1 MTDSARKPYEE
12 MTTEELFALYGETR
26 DQDLKWEIALRY
38 TGLIRSIALQIRGV
52 FCSFTQ
58 LDDIIN
64 EGLIVLADA
73 VDKFDPEKGRF
84 EMYVAKRIRGMIVD
98 LARQQDWVPRTVR
111 QRAQRIDK
119 AVTEM
124 YNQTGKMPSD
134 SEVAEK
140 LGITIEEYREAMAN
154 ASLHNILSL
163 DEVFEGNDSW
173 EAAADPE
180 SGGHPEQALMGEEL
194 VEETFMPRR
203 NRVVMSS
210 REGKMENSRA
220 SDIFMVISRIIT
232 ERAMLMTRRTSS
244 IKVGRGKIRNST
256 TTTTNRETALS
267 SIRFMGILPSF
278 FWTCLKGTVYY
289 IINSRINK
297 DYPAALREEISAM
310 PSKCTKTVPASLFPI
325 KPAFAGR

>member
-1 MTDSARKPYEE
+1 MKPEAAQGKSYEDMTP
-12 MTTEELFALYGETR
+12 EELFALYGENR
-26 DQDLKWEIALRY
+26 DPNLKWEIALRY

-194 VEETFMPRR
+194 VNTLAKAVSTLKTNEQLVLSLYYER
-203 NRVVMSS
+203 NL
-210 REGKMENSRA
+210 KMK
-220 SDIFMVISRIIT
+220 DI
-232 ERAMLMTRRTSS
+232 A
-244 IKVGRGKIRNST
+244 
-256 TTTTNRETALS
+256 
-267 SIRFMGILPSF
+267 
-278 FWTCLKGTVYY
+278 TV
-289 IINSRINK
+289 
-297 DYPAALREEISAM
+297 LEISAPRVSQIHARAVQKLKVLM
-310 PSKCTKTVPASLFPI
+310 EDYMRS
-325 KPAFAGR
+325 G

>member
-1 MTDSARKPYEE
+1 MELAVKPKEYGD
-12 MTTEELFALYGETR
+12 MTTEELFACYGETR
-26 DQDLKWEIALRY
+26 DPDLRWEIALRY
-38 TGLIRSIALQIRGV
+38 TGLIKSIALQIRGV

-111 QRAQRIDK
+111 QRAQRIDR

-124 YNQTGKMPSD
+124 YNETGKMPSD
-134 SEVAEK
+134 QEVAEK
-140 LGITIEEYREAMAN
+140 VGISIEEYQEAMAN

-163 DEVFEGNDSW
+163 DEVFDGNDTW

-194 VEETFMPRR
+194 VETLARAVSSLKTNEQLVLSLYYER
-203 NRVVMSS
+203 NL
-210 REGKMENSRA
+210 KMK
-220 SDIFMVISRIIT
+220 DI
-232 ERAMLMTRRTSS
+232 A
-244 IKVGRGKIRNST
+244 
-256 TTTTNRETALS
+256 
-267 SIRFMGILPSF
+267 
-278 FWTCLKGTVYY
+278 TVL
-289 IINSRINK
+289 
-297 DYPAALREEISAM
+297 DISAPRVSQIHAKAVQKLKVIM
-310 PSKCTKTVPASLFPI
+310 SEYMRS
-325 KPAFAGR
+325 G

>member
-140 LGITIEEYREAMAN
+140 LGITIEEDREAMAN

-194 VEETFMPRR
+194 VNTLAKAVSSLKTNEQLVLSLYYER
-203 NRVVMSS
+203 NL
-210 REGKMENSRA
+210 KMK
-220 SDIFMVISRIIT
+220 DI
-232 ERAMLMTRRTSS
+232 A
-244 IKVGRGKIRNST
+244 
-256 TTTTNRETALS
+256 
-267 SIRFMGILPSF
+267 
-278 FWTCLKGTVYY
+278 TV
-289 IINSRINK
+289 
-297 DYPAALREEISAM
+297 LEISAPRVSQIHARAVQKLKVLM
-310 PSKCTKTVPASLFPI
+310 EDYMRS
-325 KPAFAGR
+325 G

>member
-1 MTDSARKPYEE
+1 MTNPARKPYEE

-26 DQDLKWEIALRY
+26 EQELKWEIALRY

-124 YNQTGKMPSD
+124 YNLTGKMPSD
-134 SEVAEK
+134 SEVAQK

-163 DEVFEGNDSW
+163 DEVFEGSDGW

-180 SGGHPEQALMGEEL
+180 SGGHPEQVLMGEEL
-194 VEETFMPRR
+194 VNTLAKAVSSLKTNEQLVLSLYYER
-203 NRVVMSS
+203 NL
-210 REGKMENSRA
+210 KMK
-220 SDIFMVISRIIT
+220 DI
-232 ERAMLMTRRTSS
+232 A
-244 IKVGRGKIRNST
+244 
-256 TTTTNRETALS
+256 
-267 SIRFMGILPSF
+267 
-278 FWTCLKGTVYY
+278 TV
-289 IINSRINK
+289 
-297 DYPAALREEISAM
+297 LEISAPRVSQIHARAVQKLKVLM
-310 PSKCTKTVPASLFPI
+310 EDYMRS
-325 KPAFAGR
+325 G

>member
-1 MTDSARKPYEE
+1 MSLLLDPKSYESMDTDA
-12 MTTEELFALYGETR
+12 LFAEYARTH
-26 DQDLKWEIALRY
+26 DNQLKWEIAMRY
-38 TGLIRSIALQIRGV
+38 TGLVKSIALQIRGV

-194 VEETFMPRR
+194 VNTLAKAVSSLKTNEQLVLSLYYER
-203 NRVVMSS
+203 NL
-210 REGKMENSRA
+210 KMK
-220 SDIFMVISRIIT
+220 DI
-232 ERAMLMTRRTSS
+232 A
-244 IKVGRGKIRNST
+244 
-256 TTTTNRETALS
+256 
-267 SIRFMGILPSF
+267 
-278 FWTCLKGTVYY
+278 TV
-289 IINSRINK
+289 
-297 DYPAALREEISAM
+297 LEISAPRVSQIHARAVQKLKVLM
-310 PSKCTKTVPASLFPI
+310 EDYMRS
-325 KPAFAGR
+325 G

>member
-12 MTTEELFALYGETR
+12 MTTVELFALYGETR

-194 VEETFMPRR
+194 VNTLAKAVSSLKTNEQLVLSLYYER
-203 NRVVMSS
+203 NL
-210 REGKMENSRA
+210 KMK
-220 SDIFMVISRIIT
+220 DI
-232 ERAMLMTRRTSS
+232 A
-244 IKVGRGKIRNST
+244 
-256 TTTTNRETALS
+256 
-267 SIRFMGILPSF
+267 
-278 FWTCLKGTVYY
+278 TV
-289 IINSRINK
+289 
-297 DYPAALREEISAM
+297 LEISAPRVSQIHARAVQKLKVLM
-310 PSKCTKTVPASLFPI
+310 EDYMRS
-325 KPAFAGR
+325 G

>member
-163 DEVFEGNDSW
+163 DEVFEGNDNW

-194 VEETFMPRR
+194 VNTLAKAVSTLKTNEQLVLSLYYER
-203 NRVVMSS
+203 NL
-210 REGKMENSRA
+210 KMK
-220 SDIFMVISRIIT
+220 DI
-232 ERAMLMTRRTSS
+232 A
-244 IKVGRGKIRNST
+244 
-256 TTTTNRETALS
+256 
-267 SIRFMGILPSF
+267 
-278 FWTCLKGTVYY
+278 TV
-289 IINSRINK
+289 
-297 DYPAALREEISAM
+297 LEISAPRVSQIHARAVQKLKVLM
-310 PSKCTKTVPASLFPI
+310 EDYMRS
-325 KPAFAGR
+325 G

>member
-26 DQDLKWEIALRY
+26 DQGLKWEIALRY

-194 VEETFMPRR
+194 VNTLAKAVSSLKTNEQLVLSLYYER
-203 NRVVMSS
+203 NL
-210 REGKMENSRA
+210 KMK
-220 SDIFMVISRIIT
+220 DI
-232 ERAMLMTRRTSS
+232 A
-244 IKVGRGKIRNST
+244 
-256 TTTTNRETALS
+256 
-267 SIRFMGILPSF
+267 
-278 FWTCLKGTVYY
+278 TV
-289 IINSRINK
+289 
-297 DYPAALREEISAM
+297 LEISAPRVSQIHARAVQKLKVLM
-310 PSKCTKTVPASLFPI
+310 EDYMRS
-325 KPAFAGR
+325 G

>member
-1 MTDSARKPYEE
+1 MRGLAEKKRSYDE
-12 MTTEELFALYGETR
+12 MTTEELFALYQETR
-26 DQDLKWEIALRY
+26 ENDLKWEIALRY

-64 EGLIVLADA
+64 EGLIVLQDA

-124 YNQTGKMPSD
+124 YNATGKMPTD
-134 SEVAEK
+134 MEVAEK
-140 LGITIEEYREAMAN
+140 LGITLEEYREALTD

-163 DEVFEGNDSW
+163 DEVFDGNDTW

-194 VEETFMPRR
+194 AQMLSKAVSSLKTNEQLVLSLYYER
-203 NRVVMSS
+203 NL
-210 REGKMENSRA
+210 KMK
-220 SDIFMVISRIIT
+220 DI
-232 ERAMLMTRRTSS
+232 A
-244 IKVGRGKIRNST
+244 
-256 TTTTNRETALS
+256 
-267 SIRFMGILPSF
+267 
-278 FWTCLKGTVYY
+278 TV
-289 IINSRINK
+289 
-297 DYPAALREEISAM
+297 LEISAPRVSQIHAKAVQKLKVLM
-310 PSKCTKTVPASLFPI
+310 SDYMRS
-325 KPAFAGR
+325 G

>member
-140 LGITIEEYREAMAN
+140 LGIT
-154 ASLHNILSL
+154 
-163 DEVFEGNDSW
+163 
-173 EAAADPE
+173 
-180 SGGHPEQALMGEEL
+180 
-194 VEETFMPRR
+194 
-203 NRVVMSS
+203 
-210 REGKMENSRA
+210 
-220 SDIFMVISRIIT
+220 
-232 ERAMLMTRRTSS
+232 
-244 IKVGRGKIRNST
+244 
-256 TTTTNRETALS
+256 
-267 SIRFMGILPSF
+267 
-278 FWTCLKGTVYY
+278 
-289 IINSRINK
+289 
-297 DYPAALREEISAM
+297 
-310 PSKCTKTVPASLFPI
+310 
-325 KPAFAGR
+325 